1 MLVGLAAVDHV
12 QLAAP
17 PGSEDRLRA
26 YYTEV
31 LGMTEIPKP
40 PVLAARGGCWFAAGP
55 VQLHLGVE
63 EDFRPARKAHPGL
76 RVTGIEA
83 FASRLEERGARV
95 VWDGNL
101 PGHRRFYSEDPVGN
115 RLEFLEPHGLEPH
128 GPEEWHVSESCA
140 G

>member
-1 MLVGLAAVDHV
+1 MLAAVDHV

-26 YYTEV
+26 YYTGV

-76 RVTGIEA
+76 RVTAIEA
-83 FASRLEERGARV
+83 YAKRLEERGAEV
-95 VWDGNL
+95 VWDDNL

-115 RLEFLEPHGLEPH
+115 RIEFLERYGSERH
-128 GPEEWHVSESCA
+128 GPEPV